1 LTKSRSAAANEK
13 MGGFMERLMHPAVL
27 RAVQQLKPIADEAG
41 LTLPQFALAWVLRE
55 PNVASAIIGA
65 SRPSQVSEN
74 AAASGVVVDTQLFMR
89 AEQIVD
95 EALSRTEMA

>member
-1 LTKSRSAAANEK
+1 
-13 MGGFMERLMHPAVL
+13 M
-27 RAVQQLKPIADEAG
+27 QQLKPIAEEAG

-65 SRPSQVSEN
+65 SRPEQVREN

-89 AEQIVD
+89 AEAILD
-95 EALSRTEMA
+95 EALAREETA